1 MFETYFL
8 PVIIFVVLG
17 CIAGLL
23 LSVAQK
29 IFAVKTD
36 ERVEQ
41 VREALPGANCGA
53 CGFAGCD
60 EYAAAVVTGDVPL
73 NKCIPGGEKT
83 VTNISA
89 IMGKEAEAVEKT
101 VAVVACGGCPEVTG
115 EKYEYIG
122 TKSCAACHALF
133 SGKGKCQ
140 FSCIGFGD
148 CVNACKFDAISLR
161 NSLAVVDNEKCVGC
175 MLCAAACPK
184 GLIQE
189 KHQNRLVV
197 VKCSSHAN
205 GKATRAVCSNGC
217 IGCKKC
223 ERVCPSGAIKVE
235 DNLARIDDAKCTGC
249 GECVSNCPVGII
261 QLIS

>member
-101 VAVVACGGCPEVTG
+101 VEM
-115 EKYEYIG
+115 
-122 TKSCAACHALF
+122 
-133 SGKGKCQ
+133 
-140 FSCIGFGD
+140 CIRDRRLCRATVSFL
-148 CVNACKFDAISLR
+148 LR
-161 NSLAVVDNEKCVGC
+161 LRENMVWKQ
-175 MLCAAACPK
+175 
-184 GLIQE
+184 I
-189 KHQNRLVV
+189 
-197 VKCSSHAN
+197 
-205 GKATRAVCSNGC
+205 
-217 IGCKKC
+217 
-223 ERVCPSGAIKVE
+223 
-235 DNLARIDDAKCTGC
+235 
-249 GECVSNCPVGII
+249 
-261 QLIS
+261 

>member
-17 CIAGLL
+17 CLAGLL

-36 ERVEQ
+36 ERVER

-60 EYAAAVVTGDVPL
+60 EYAAAVVADDVPL

-83 VTNISA
+83 VADISA
-89 IMGKEAEAVEKT
+89 VMGKEAQAAEKT
-101 VAVVACGGCPEVTG
+101 VAFVACGGCPEATG
-115 EKYEYIG
+115 EKYEYHG
-122 TKSCAACHALF
+122 TKSCAACNALF
-133 SGKGKCQ
+133 SGKGQCQ

-148 CVNACKFDAISLR
+148 CVSACKFDAIAVH

-175 MLCAAACPK
+175 MMCAAACPK

-189 KHQNRLVV
+189 KRQSRPVAV
-197 VKCSSHAN
+197 QCSSHAN
-205 GKATRAVCSNGC
+205 GKITRAVCSNGC

-223 ERVCPSGAIKVE
+223 ERDCPSEAIRVE
-235 DNLARIDDAKCTGC
+235 NHLAKIDDAKCTGC
-249 GECVSNCPVGII
+249 GKCADSCPVGAI
-261 QLIS
+261 QLVS